1 MTVRQTSGED
11 FATNAAQQTI
21 TTETAKNSH
30 ILWPAV
36 SIAVKR
42 VILLDN
48 VPAIKRDF
56 TGRVDRALDV
66 AQ

>member
-1 MTVRQTSGED
+1 MTVRQISGED
-11 FATNAAQQTI
+11 FATNAVPQTI

-30 ILWPAV
+30 ILWPVV

-48 VPAIKRDF
+48 VPAIKRGF
-56 TGRVDRALDV
+56 TGKVDRALDV